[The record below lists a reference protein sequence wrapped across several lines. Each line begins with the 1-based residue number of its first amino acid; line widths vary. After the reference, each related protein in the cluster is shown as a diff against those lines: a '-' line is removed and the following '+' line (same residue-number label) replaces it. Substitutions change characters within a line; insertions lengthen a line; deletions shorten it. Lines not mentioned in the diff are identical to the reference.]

1 MEELGDKYGSR
12 NAKELDGLD
21 LTIFVFPKF
30 IQSVVQTKEETKKIK
45 KRKDFEKKKRA
56 NYSFLYFFESSTS
69 CRRWWWKI

>member
-12 NAKELDGLD
+12 NAKELDSLD

-45 KRKDFEKKKRA
+45 KIKDFEKKKRA
-56 NYSFLYFFESSTS
+56 KYSFLYFFESSTS
-69 CRRWWWKI
+69 C

>member
-45 KRKDFEKKKRA
+45 KIKDFEKKKRA
-56 NYSFLYFFESSTS
+56 KYSFLYFFESSTS
-69 CRRWWWKI
+69 C